1 MKAKFTSRGILLA
14 GLSAL
19 LLSATAF
26 AQETAKPTWAKDGV
40 DWSQYKQYL
49 VKPLVLDDVQ
59 LVPPPWAENPQTWTL
74 EMRSPDTVQEIFRD
88 AITAELAGKD
98 TGMLAYAAGPGVL
111 EVEAEILSVTPWMRP
126 GSASKVD
133 GMNVS
138 TLGSGEL
145 AFTVSLRDSQ
155 TRELLAMWTGQRA
168 VGDEY
173 QEFTRANN
181 LNNIE
186 KMFVGFAK
194 RLHGALE
201 AVHAN

>member
-1 MKAKFTSRGILLA
+1 MKGKFTSRGILLA

-19 LLSATAF
+19 VLSATAS
-26 AQETAKPTWAKDGV
+26 AQQAAKPTWEKDGV
-40 DWSQYKQYL
+40 DWSKYKEYL

-59 LVPPPWAENPQTWTL
+59 LVPPPWAQNPSTWTL
-74 EMRSPDTVQEIFRD
+74 DVRSPDTVQEIFRD

-98 TGMLAYAAGPGVL
+98 TGMLAYAPGPGVL
-111 EVEAEILSVTPWMRP
+111 EVEAEILSITPWMRP
-126 GSASKVD
+126 GSASQVD

-145 AFTVSLRDSQ
+145 SFTVSVRDAQ
-155 TRELLAMWTGQRA
+155 TRELLAMWTGERT

-181 LNNIE
+181 LNNLE

-194 RLHGALE
+194 RLHEALE
-201 AVHAN
+201 GVDAK